1 MKILAIGDLHL
12 SFGQGVEKPM
22 DIFGELWQ
30 DHAERLKEQWL
41 ASVKPEDVVII
52 CGDLS
57 WGLKLAE
64 AEADFEWLRALPGR
78 KAVFKGNHDL
88 WWQSAGKLNRLYGDE
103 NLVFV
108 QNTAFITCTGEKKI
122 AICGTRGWLCP
133 GEDMFSEADRKIYER
148 ELGRLRLS
156 LAEGKAAGADE
167 IIGVLHFPPTN
178 DKLERSGF
186 TQLMSEYG
194 VRTCVYGHLHGE
206 EAFKKGLRGI
216 YDNVRYELVSL
227 DYLRGC
233 PKEVKL

>member
-78 KAVFKGNHDL
+78 KAVFKGNHVAGVHFVGNAVESDQFSGHMKIRHL
-88 WWQSAGKLNRLYGDE
+88 LASVTAHHGAFQKAQSNSVDCFETISGS
-103 NLVFV
+103 
-108 QNTAFITCTGEKKI
+108 EK
-122 AICGTRGWLCP
+122 
-133 GEDMFSEADRKIYER
+133 
-148 ELGRLRLS
+148 
-156 LAEGKAAGADE
+156 
-167 IIGVLHFPPTN
+167 
-178 DKLERSGF
+178 GF
-186 TQLMSEYG
+186 TAVNTFS
-194 VRTCVYGHLHGE
+194 RS
-206 EAFKKGLRGI
+206 
-216 YDNVRYELVSL
+216 N
-227 DYLRGC
+227 
-233 PKEVKL
+233 

>member
-30 DHAERLKEQWL
+30 GHAQRLKEQWL

-108 QNTAFITCTGEKKI
+108 QNTAFLACMGEKKI